1 MKAIINGLRYD
12 TDKATLIGEASSD
25 ESRSDFRYWA
35 AGLYVTP
42 RAKRYFLAGEGGAM
56 TRWAQSIGLNSR
68 SGGSGIKPLDEADAR
83 EWAERYLTVAEV
95 EAAFGATIEDA

>member
-12 TDKATLIGEASSD
+12 TDKATLIGEASSN
-25 ESRSDFRYWA
+25 EGRSDFRYWS

-56 TRWAQSIGLNSR
+56 TRWAQSAGQNSW
-68 SGGSGIKPLDEADAR
+68 SGGSGIKPMDAADAR
-83 EWAERYLTVAEV
+83 EWAEQYLNTAQV
-95 EAAFGATIEDA
+95 EAAFGNAITDA

>member
-25 ESRSDFRYWA
+25 ESRSDFRYWS

-42 RAKRYFLAGEGGAM
+42 RSKRYFLAGEGGAM
-56 TRWAQSIGLNSR
+56 TIWSR
-68 SGGSGIKPLDEADAR
+68 SLGNDGRTGGDGIIPLDYDGAL
-83 EWAERYLTVAEV
+83 EWAERNLSADQI
-95 EAAFGATIEDA
+95 EAAFCETIEDA